1 MEQTSFAAAISFFVD
16 AKLQATKTMPRPITD
31 CAGRAL
37 EVGGPG
43 ILNFGEVAVVSRK
56 ITQTELGEIMAN
68 GFTLNA
74 IADGKLFFNREA
86 SNFDIGK
93 FSEFE

>member
-1 MEQTSFAAAISFFVD
+1 M
-16 AKLQATKTMPRPITD
+16 KLEDQ
-31 CAGRAL
+31 
-37 EVGGPG
+37 VSS
-43 ILNFGEVAVVSRK
+43 NWEVAVVSRK
-56 ITQTELGEIMAN
+56 INQIELGEIMAN

-93 FSEFE
+93 FSAFDYGISKHMERINC

>member
-1 MEQTSFAAAISFFVD
+1 VVEQTSLSGTISFFVD

-31 CAGRAL
+31 CAERAL

-43 ILNFGEVAVVSRK
+43 LLNLGEVAVVSGK

-74 IADGKLFFNREA
+74 VADGK
-86 SNFDIGK
+86 K
-93 FSEFE
+93 FLQPRCEQL

>member
-1 MEQTSFAAAISFFVD
+1 VVEQTSLSGTISFFVD

-31 CAGRAL
+31 CAERAL

-43 ILNFGEVAVVSRK
+43 LLNLVVYGK

-68 GFTLNA
+68 GFMLNA
-74 IADGKLFFNREA
+74 VADGK
-86 SNFDIGK
+86 K
-93 FSEFE
+93 FLQPRCEQL